1 MGSLT
6 SFLLVG
12 GELIKTTT
20 TTTTTTTTAA
30 AATTTTTT
38 ILLLL
43 IDSRSTHVPV
53 LLYCVLFYL
62 YLLCRRKANIYVIH
76 RQ

>member
-1 MGSLT
+1 MGS
-6 SFLLVG
+6 SAGFLLIG
-12 GELIKTTT
+12 GELMKTTT
-20 TTTTTTTTAA
+20 TTTTTTTAI
-30 AATTTTTT
+30 TTTTTT

-43 IDSRSTHVPV
+43 IDSLSTHVHV

-62 YLLCRRKANIYVIH
+62 YLLCSRKPNIYVIH